1 MQYFNTILEEY
12 ENMDP
17 NGTFN
22 YITKE
27 SIDGVQV
34 MLSQVNFK
42 KKYKSF
48 FFKHYII
55 IISFLISPILALFS

>member
-34 MLSQVNFK
+34 MLLQVNF
-42 KKYKSF
+42 
-48 FFKHYII
+48 
-55 IISFLISPILALFS
+55 